1 MDTNF
6 IIECSWHL
14 LLLQIDN
21 SIQADKFVSIGQH
34 VSSFLL
40 KSYWLKIW
48 IKYNFLNRSIEYR
61 DPLPRNSARRKTNSI
76 SDIVI
81 QQFLITRTI
90 SFRKELN
97 SASSKKKKIEKK
109 NNKKTAHMESNTIMI
124 INSILMTTL
133 IPLYVKI

>member
-1 MDTNF
+1 MNF

-21 SIQADKFVSIGQH
+21 SIQADKFASIGQH

-81 QQFLITRTI
+81 QKFLITRTI
-90 SFRKELN
+90 SFKKELN

-109 NNKKTAHMESNTIMI
+109 KNKKTAHMESNTIML

>member
-1 MDTNF
+1 MNF

-21 SIQADKFVSIGQH
+21 SIQADKFASIGQH

-81 QQFLITRTI
+81 KQFLITRTI

-97 SASSKKKKIEKK
+97 SASSKKKKDWKK

>member
-1 MDTNF
+1 MDMNF

-21 SIQADKFVSIGQH
+21 SIQADKFASIGQH

-40 KSYWLKIW
+40 KSYLLKIW

-81 QQFLITRTI
+81 QKFLITRTI
-90 SFRKELN
+90 SFKKELN

-109 NNKKTAHMESNTIMI
+109 NKKTAHRESNTIML
-124 INSILMTTL
+124 INTILMTTL
-133 IPLYVKI
+133 IPLCVKI

>member
-1 MDTNF
+1 MNF

-21 SIQADKFVSIGQH
+21 SIQVDKFASIGQH

-40 KSYWLKIW
+40 KSYLLKIW

-81 QQFLITRTI
+81 KQFLITRTI

-97 SASSKKKKIEKK
+97 SASSKKEKKIEKK
-109 NNKKTAHMESNTIMI
+109 NNNKKTAHMESNTIMI

>member
-6 IIECSWHL
+6 TIECSWHL

-21 SIQADKFVSIGQH
+21 SIQADKFASIGQH
-34 VSSFLL
+34 VSPFLL

-48 IKYNFLNRSIEYR
+48 IKYNFLNRCIEYR

-90 SFRKELN
+90 SL
-97 SASSKKKKIEKK
+97 KK
-109 NNKKTAHMESNTIMI
+109 NWIQYQVKTTTKNILKKAYMESKTVML
-124 INSILMTTL
+124 INSVLMTTL
-133 IPLYVKI
+133 ILLYVKI

>member
-1 MDTNF
+1 MNF

-21 SIQADKFVSIGQH
+21 SIQADKFASIGQH

-48 IKYNFLNRSIEYR
+48 IKYNILNRSIEYR
-61 DPLPRNSARRKTNSI
+61 DPLPRNSARQKTNSI

-81 QQFLITRTI
+81 KQFLITRTI

>member
-1 MDTNF
+1 MNF

-21 SIQADKFVSIGQH
+21 SIQADKFASIGQH

-40 KSYWLKIW
+40 KSYLLKIW

-81 QQFLITRTI
+81 KQFLITRTI

-97 SASSKKKKIEKK
+97 SASSKKEKKIEKK
-109 NNKKTAHMESNTIMI
+109 NNNKKTAHMESNTITI

>member
-6 IIECSWHL
+6 TIECSWHL

-21 SIQADKFVSIGQH
+21 SIQADKFASIGQH

-90 SFRKELN
+90 SL
-97 SASSKKKKIEKK
+97 KK
-109 NNKKTAHMESNTIMI
+109 NWIQHQVKTTTKNILKKAYMESKTVML
-124 INSILMTTL
+124 INSVLMTTL
-133 IPLYVKI
+133 ILLYVKI

>member
-1 MDTNF
+1 MNF

-21 SIQADKFVSIGQH
+21 SIQADKFASIGQH

-48 IKYNFLNRSIEYR
+48 IKYNFLNRSIQYR

-90 SFRKELN
+90 SFKKELN

-109 NNKKTAHMESNTIMI
+109 NNKKTAHMESNTIML
-124 INSILMTTL
+124 INSIPMTTL

>member
-1 MDTNF
+1 MNF

-21 SIQADKFVSIGQH
+21 SIQADKFASIGQH

-40 KSYWLKIW
+40 KSYLLKIW

-81 QQFLITRTI
+81 KQFPITRTI

-97 SASSKKKKIEKK
+97 SASSKKEKKIEKK
-109 NNKKTAHMESNTIMI
+109 NNNKKTAHMESNTITI